1 MRRHV
6 TRRHDRDVDE
16 GHELGRQGV
25 VCLPGVHLNCGSR
38 MEGQRRGARLDEPR
52 PEVETRSRAVLEASS
67 QLHRHRDVDGLGH
80 RFDDPW
86 GKLAILE
93 QRRPGA
99 GPRHLPHRAAEVEV
113 DDVGAYRLD
122 HACGVGHRARVRAE
136 ELDRQRMLVGGDSQV
151 AERSLVPMLDSG
163 AADHLRADQPG
174 PVASPLTPEGLHAHP
189 GHGREDEACGH
200 LDGSDVPRRSQVH
213 LHRGDVSCALL
224 TRVDGRRYHC
234 EPFDGACGPRHPV
247 SGLSFWS
254 SFLGVVREGCD
265 PDSCRVRAPEA

>member
-1 MRRHV
+1 
-6 TRRHDRDVDE
+6 
-16 GHELGRQGV
+16 
-25 VCLPGVHLNCGSR
+25 

-52 PEVETRSRAVLEASS
+52 PEVETRSRAVLEATS

-86 GKLAILE
+86 GKLTILE

-136 ELDRQRMLVGGDSQV
+136 ELDRQRMLVRGNTEV
-151 AERSLVPMLDSG
+151 AERPLVAVLDPG
-163 AADHLRADQPG
+163 AAHHLGAHEPGAVPAALAPERLDAD
-174 PVASPLTPEGLHAHP
+174 A
-189 GHGREDEACGH
+189 GHWRENEACGH
-200 LDGSDVPRRSQVH
+200 LDSADLPRGAEVDHGGSADRR
-213 LHRGDVSCALL
+213 RRL
-224 TRVDGRRYHC
+224 TFVLPCSYDSR
-234 EPFDGACGPRHPV
+234 PFDGAGGPRHPV